1 MTFNDRPIYSCYM
14 DGQTFTDPGVYA
26 QHMLMQHGV
35 IISVTNQTGKI
46 VIPAPVN
53 PIVPPINPAMTIAPG
68 VTYGPA
74 PGGGPNLVITTNP
87 TIAPASPTYTAP
99 IPTSQAPVPVGSS
112 VWSGSGS
119 VAVWAWAG
127 IIASMFMFQRRS
139 GKKRRTTR
147 AK

>member
-14 DGQTFTDPGVYA
+14 DGQTFSDPGVYS

-35 IISVTNQTGKI
+35 IISVTDRTGKI
-46 VIPAPVN
+46 VIPSPIN
-53 PIVPPINPAMTIAPG
+53 PIVPPINPGMTIAPG

-74 PGGGPNLVITTNP
+74 PGGGPNLVILTNP
-87 TIAPASPTYTAP
+87 TIAPASPEYTAP
-99 IPTSQAPVPVGSS
+99 IPTSQAPAPVGS
-112 VWSGSGS
+112 SGS

-127 IIASMFMFQRRS
+127 IIASIFMFQRRS

>member
-35 IISVTNQTGKI
+35 IVSVQDKTGTT
-46 VIPAPVN
+46 
-53 PIVPPINPAMTIAPG
+53 IVPAPINPIIPPFNPGMTIAPG
-68 VTYGPA
+68 VTFAPA
-74 PGGGPNLVITTNP
+74 PGGGPNLIITTNP

-99 IPTSQAPVPVGSS
+99 IPTSQTPVPVGSGS
-112 VWSGSGS
+112 GSGSGS
-119 VAVWAWAG
+119 VAGWALAG
-127 IIASMFMFQRRS
+127 IIGAIVINKARS
-139 GKKRRTTR
+139 RKRRRTTR